1 MVIAGK
7 AKSKSKKKRRAL
19 CIGRAFKGGTGNN
32 KKGKKARR
40 IAPSLNQL
48 EPVSN
53 WNKLPNACNKK
64 HAAQLG
70 AMRISDHDHEVI
82 MEEARR
88 RDLLEHDELEQ
99 LEEDEEAESEVEADS
114 DMDGAGDSEPE
125 SE

>member
-1 MVIAGK
+1 MRAGTWSATRCTTTRCCGPSAGVTK
-7 AKSKSKKKRRAL
+7 T
-19 CIGRAFKGGTGNN
+19 TG
-32 KKGKKARR
+32 
-40 IAPSLNQL
+40 
-48 EPVSN
+48 
-53 WNKLPNACNKK
+53 
-64 HAAQLG
+64 
-70 AMRISDHDHEVI
+70 

>member
-1 MVIAGK
+1 
-7 AKSKSKKKRRAL
+7 
-19 CIGRAFKGGTGNN
+19 
-32 KKGKKARR
+32 
-40 IAPSLNQL
+40 
-48 EPVSN
+48 
-53 WNKLPNACNKK
+53 
-64 HAAQLG
+64 
-70 AMRISDHDHEVI
+70 MRISDHDHEVI